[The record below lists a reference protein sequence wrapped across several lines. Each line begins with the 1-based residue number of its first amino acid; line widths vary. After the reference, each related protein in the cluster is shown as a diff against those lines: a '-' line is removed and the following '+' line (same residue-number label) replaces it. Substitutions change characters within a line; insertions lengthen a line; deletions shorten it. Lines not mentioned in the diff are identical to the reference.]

1 MKTVPGKEAGI
12 RRRRLLQVL
21 AWTGIGAPMGVN
33 LIAQS
38 KTKISAPLLRDAAVV
53 LGENFGEERFPVIE
67 VALQRNLDQFQSVRD
82 FEVDDLI
89 EPAPVFVT
97 KRYAASAGEDHA
109 PTVEGVSDRRNGGH
123 HG

>member
-1 MKTVPGKEAGI
+1 MKTVGKEAGI

-21 AWTGIGAPMGVN
+21 ASTGIGAPLGLN

-53 LGENFGEERFPVIE
+53 LGENFRDERLPMIE
-67 VALQRNLDQFQSVRD
+67 VALQRNLDQFQIVRD

-89 EPAPVFVT
+89 EPAPVFAT
-97 KRYAASAGEDHA
+97 KRYAATAGEDRA
-109 PTVEGVSDRRNGGH
+109 STAKGKSDHRNGGS